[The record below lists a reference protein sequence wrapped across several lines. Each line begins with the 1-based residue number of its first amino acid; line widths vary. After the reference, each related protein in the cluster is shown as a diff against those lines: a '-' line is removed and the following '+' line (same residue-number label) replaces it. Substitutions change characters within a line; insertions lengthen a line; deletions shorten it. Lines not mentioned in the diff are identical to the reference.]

1 MPASGT
7 EIIAELGEEHIRTGK
22 PIVYTSGD
30 SVFQIATHKD
40 VVPLP
45 TLYEWSRIARR
56 LLTGEHTVGRVIARP
71 FEGPPGRSSVRPS
84 GGTSPCRRPVRRC
97 STASRRPTCPCTGWG
112 RSATSS
118 PVKGSPEGRYSD
130 SNDHGVELTLD
141 YLKRPSPAFVFTN
154 LVDFDSKYGH
164 RNDPAGYAKA
174 IEAFDR
180 RLPELV
186 GALDGGVLFITGDHG
201 CDPTSAST
209 DHTRER
215 TPLLAAGLPGGP
227 YEIGTRGSFGD
238 LGHTIA
244 GSPRGRG
251 RGSRGGG
258 LRPPDRVRGMSGGTV
273 DLRVSFMS
281 TVVTANDPGGHAV
294 RVTHRAH
301 LQAGERL
308 RVTLEDPR
316 VVVAHKRD
324 GQTLAA
330 ADIQAFVEA
339 YTIGEVSDALAAAFL
354 MASLLRGLD
363 GDETLALT
371 RAMIDSGDT
380 VSFGDLGRPT
390 VDKHS
395 TGGVADGVT
404 LAFAPIAAALGMA
417 VAKLSGRGL
426 GHTGGTLDKL
436 ESIPGLRTDLSAEE
450 IARQVTDVGCA
461 VAAQSANLVPADGK
475 LYALRDATAT
485 VPSVPLIAA
494 SVMSKKLAVKTDLIL
509 LDVKAGSGAFMKT
522 PEEAEVL
529 ARACLTLA
537 RGWGRPAD
545 VAVTDMSQPLGD
557 AVGNALDI
565 VEAVGPAPRD
575 VPRQV
580 ARARRGLRG
589 EGAGGDGAR
598 RPRRGSGAGR
608 ARDRR
613 GRGPRTVP
621 PDGRGAG
628 RRPTRG
634 RRSRGSAAEGAGRPP
649 HRGRSRRYAR
659 RRGC

>member
-1 MPASGT
+1 M
-7 EIIAELGEEHIRTGK
+7 
-22 PIVYTSGD
+22 
-30 SVFQIATHKD
+30 
-40 VVPLP
+40 
-45 TLYEWSRIARR
+45 
-56 LLTGEHTVGRVIARP
+56 
-71 FEGPPGRSSVRPS
+71 
-84 GGTSPCRRPVRRC
+84 
-97 STASRRPTCPCTGWG
+97 
-112 RSATSS
+112 
-118 PVKGSPEGRYSD
+118 
-130 SNDHGVELTLD
+130 
-141 YLKRPSPAFVFTN
+141 
-154 LVDFDSKYGH
+154 
-164 RNDPAGYAKA
+164 
-174 IEAFDR
+174 
-180 RLPELV
+180 
-186 GALDGGVLFITGDHG
+186 
-201 CDPTSAST
+201 
-209 DHTRER
+209 
-215 TPLLAAGLPGGP
+215 
-227 YEIGTRGSFGD
+227 
-238 LGHTIA
+238 
-244 GSPRGRG
+244 
-251 RGSRGGG
+251 
-258 LRPPDRVRGMSGGTV
+258 
-273 DLRVSFMS
+273 
-281 TVVTANDPGGHAV
+281 
-294 RVTHRAH
+294 
-301 LQAGERL
+301 
-308 RVTLEDPR
+308 TLEDPR

-339 YTIGEVSDALAAAFL
+339 YTIGAVSDALAAAFL

-565 VEAVGPAPRD
+565 VEAVGLLRGTFRGRLRELA
-575 VPRQV
+575 VV
-580 ARARRGLRG
+580 FAARALEATEHVAHDEALARAERALDGGEALERFRRMV
-589 EGAGGDGAR
+589 EAQGGD
-598 RPRRGSGAGR
+598 PRVVDDPEAVLPKAPVVLPIEADRDGTLAAVDAEAIGSASVALGAGR
-608 ARDRR
+608 IRKGDPIDPAVGIVVRCKIGDRLAAGEPIGDVHARSTED
-613 GRGPRTVP
+613 
-621 PDGRGAG
+621 
-628 RRPTRG
+628 
-634 RRSRGSAAEGAGRPP
+634 AAEA
-649 HRGRSRRYAR
+649 SRRVLAAFTLSEDDVQPPPLLYR
-659 RRGC
+659 WVDDGPTP